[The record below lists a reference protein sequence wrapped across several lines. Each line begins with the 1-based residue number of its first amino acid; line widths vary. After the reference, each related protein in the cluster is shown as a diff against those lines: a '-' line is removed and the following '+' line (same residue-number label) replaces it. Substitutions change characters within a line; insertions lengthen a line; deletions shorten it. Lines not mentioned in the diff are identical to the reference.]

1 MVEHP
6 NIIAI
11 GASAGGIQALRTVA
25 ATLPAGLPASLLIV
39 QHLAPTSP
47 GALPEI
53 LDRAGPLAAVFAQDA
68 EALEPSKIYI
78 APPDRH
84 LLVDEDSRLR
94 LSRGPKENLARP
106 AIDPLFR
113 SAALVFGPRLIGV
126 VLTGYLDDGTAGL
139 QAVKLCG
146 GAAIVQDP
154 KEAVAPAMPLSAL
167 ENVDVDFCLPL
178 PEIGPQLARMIAAP
192 APPHVNSAPEDLA
205 TEVAIAA
212 GDAPPVEKVMQV
224 GEPSGFACPDCHGV
238 LLRMPGG
245 KPSRFRC
252 HAGHAF
258 TERTLLMRLAENTEN
273 SLWSAVRSL
282 QEEAML
288 KRHLASQVRRDRAN
302 GGELLKDAEEAIA
315 AADRIRLI
323 QENFMRRE
331 PPRE

>member
-1 MVEHP
+1 MQHP
-6 NIIAI
+6 DVIAI
-11 GASAGGIQALRTVA
+11 GASAGGIEALRIVA
-25 ATLPAGLPASLLIV
+25 ATLPANLPASLLIV

-47 GALPEI
+47 GALPGI
-53 LDRAGPLAAVFAQDA
+53 LERSGPLAAVFAQD
-68 EALEPSKIYI
+68 EQPLELSKIYI

-94 LSRGPKENLARP
+94 LSRGPKENLSRP

-192 APPHVNSAPEDLA
+192 APPHVKSAPEDLA

-212 GDAPPVEKVMQV
+212 GEAPPVEKVMQI
-224 GEPSGFACPDCHGV
+224 GEPSGFACPECHGV
-238 LLRMPGG
+238 LMRLRGS
-245 KPSRFRC
+245 KPLRFRC
-252 HAGHAF
+252 HAGHAL
-258 TERTLLMRLAENTEN
+258 TEQALLAGLAENTEN
-273 SLWSAVRSL
+273 SLWSAIRSL

-288 KRHLASQVRRDRAN
+288 KRHLASHSAKA
-302 GGELLKDAEEAIA
+302 GELLKDAEEAIA
-315 AADRIRLI
+315 AADRISRI
-323 QENFMRRE
+323 QESYMRHEPRRE
-331 PPRE
+331 